1 MSCRAGHRQWLAAK
15 WLTCVDMDH
24 YSELA
29 GHQFPDPLELEEEL
43 QQLRDDHEA
52 EGDLQREQ
60 AVTME
65 RERQELANQAM
76 HDAEGGGG
84 VGAGGVHEQ
93 PSKRKKKAKGKEQ
106 KTGEVVLSMTIE
118 EYERERLRQLEEDG

>member
-1 MSCRAGHRQWLAAK
+1 
-15 WLTCVDMDH
+15 MDH

-29 GHQFPDPLELEEEL
+29 GQEFPDPLELEGEL
-43 QQLRDDHEA
+43 QQLRDEHEA

-76 HDAEGGGG
+76 HDAEGGDGGGIG
-84 VGAGGVHEQ
+84 VGGAHEQ
-93 PSKRKKKAKGKEQ
+93 PSRRKKKAKGKEQ

-118 EYERERLRQLEEDG
+118 EYERERLRQLEEEG

>member
-1 MSCRAGHRQWLAAK
+1 
-15 WLTCVDMDH
+15 
-24 YSELA
+24 
-29 GHQFPDPLELEEEL
+29 
-43 QQLRDDHEA
+43 
-52 EGDLQREQ
+52 
-60 AVTME
+60 ME

-84 VGAGGVHEQ
+84 GGGIGVGGAHEQ

-118 EYERERLRQLEEDG
+118 EYERERLRQLEEEG

>member
-1 MSCRAGHRQWLAAK
+1 
-15 WLTCVDMDH
+15 
-24 YSELA
+24 
-29 GHQFPDPLELEEEL
+29 
-43 QQLRDDHEA
+43 
-52 EGDLQREQ
+52 
-60 AVTME
+60 ME